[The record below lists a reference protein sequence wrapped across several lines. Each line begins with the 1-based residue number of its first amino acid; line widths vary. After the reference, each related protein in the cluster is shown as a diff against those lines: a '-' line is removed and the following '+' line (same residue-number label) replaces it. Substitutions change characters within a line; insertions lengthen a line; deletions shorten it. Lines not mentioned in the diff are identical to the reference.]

1 MSLEWL
7 LVPLVLGLYYWWDTS
22 AAKDRARTLAK
33 QQCEQQD
40 LQLLD
45 DTVALKK
52 TCFKRDSKGHISP
65 LRQFTFEF
73 SSDGEQRSRGE
84 LHLLGKKAIHL
95 HLDVHRIH

>member
-7 LVPLVLGLYYWWDTS
+7 LVLLLLGMIYWWDTS
-22 AAKDRARTLAK
+22 AAKDRARLAAK
-33 QQCEQQD
+33 QQCELQD

-52 TCFKRDSKGHISP
+52 TRLQRDRRGHISF

-73 SSDGEQRSRGE
+73 SSDGEQRTQGE
-84 LHLLGKKAIHL
+84 LHLLGKKMTHL
-95 HLDVHRIH
+95 HLEVHRIH

>member
-7 LVPLVLGLYYWWDTS
+7 LVVLVLGIFYWWDTS
-22 AAKDRARTLAK
+22 AAKDRARLAAK
-33 QQCEQQD
+33 KQCELQD

-52 TCFKRDSKGHISP
+52 TRLKRDRAGHITFS
-65 LRQFTFEF
+65 RQFTFEF
-73 SSDGEQRSRGE
+73 SSDGEQRTQGE
-84 LHLLGKKAIHL
+84 LHLLGKKITRL